1 MRDEPS
7 DSSTPGAQPTGPAQ
21 PTQASRA
28 PLPPLVDPDALGRYL
43 AQALPGPDAEMPLQ
57 VERIRGG
64 HSNETFFVTRGRD
77 QWALRRPPRGPLLPT
92 AHDVGREYRV
102 LRGLERTNVPIP
114 RPILFCEDTS
124 VIGAPFYLME
134 RAHGVVIRATLPPAF
149 QADVAAREGLGYAVI
164 DTLADLH
171 AVDWQAVGLADLG
184 KPQGYLERQ
193 LRRWTGQ
200 LDASRNRP
208 LPDLDAVTA
217 WLQTHLPE
225 SPAATVV
232 HGDYR
237 LDNLMFAPEPPART
251 VAILDWEMATLGD
264 PLADVGYLLSF
275 WREPGDPD
283 FGALGDAAWNVTAQP
298 GFPTRAQLV
307 ERYAARTG
315 RQMGHVNFYVALA
328 IWKLAI
334 LLEGSYK
341 RHLSGTTD
349 DPFFATLG
357 QGIPMLAR
365 RALAVC
371 EGAAGV

>member
-1 MRDEPS
+1 MS
-7 DSSTPGAQPTGPAQ
+7 DQPATSPA
-21 PTQASRA
+21 
-28 PLPPLVDPDALGRYL
+28 LVDAEALGRYL
-43 AQALPGPDAEMPLQ
+43 AAALPGPDAAEPLQ

-64 HSNETFFVTRGRD
+64 HSNETFSIRRGRD
-77 QWALRRPPRGPLLPT
+77 HWALRRPPRGPLLPT
-92 AHDVGREYRV
+92 AHDVEREYRV
-102 LRGLERTNVPIP
+102 LRGLEQTNVPAP
-114 RPILFCEDTS
+114 RPLLFCADAAI
-124 VIGAPFYLME
+124 IGAPFYLME
-134 RAHGVVIRATLPPAF
+134 WAPGVVIRATLPPAF
-149 QADVAAREGLGYAVI
+149 EADVAARHGLGDEVI
-164 DTLADLH
+164 DRLADLH

-217 WLQTHLPE
+217 WLHAHLPE
-225 SPAATVV
+225 SGAATLV

-237 LDNLMFAPEPPART
+237 LDNLMFAPQPPARA

-283 FGALGDAAWNVTAQP
+283 FGALGDAAWNISAQP
-298 GFPTRAQLV
+298 GFPSRAELV

-315 RQMGHVNFYVALA
+315 RQMDHVAFYVALA

-341 RHLSGTTD
+341 RHLAGTTD
-349 DPFFATLG
+349 DPFFASLG
-357 QGIPMLAR
+357 EGIPMLAR

-371 EGAAGV
+371 EGRAGV

>member
-1 MRDEPS
+1 MS
-7 DSSTPGAQPTGPAQ
+7 DQPATSPA
-21 PTQASRA
+21 
-28 PLPPLVDPDALGRYL
+28 LVDAEALGRYL
-43 AQALPGPDAEMPLQ
+43 AAALPGPDAAEPLQ

-64 HSNETFFVTRGRD
+64 HSNETFSIRRGRD
-77 QWALRRPPRGPLLPT
+77 HWALRRPPRGPLLPT
-92 AHDVGREYRV
+92 AHDVEREYRV
-102 LRGLERTNVPIP
+102 LRGLEQTNVPAP
-114 RPILFCEDTS
+114 RPLLLCADAAI
-124 VIGAPFYLME
+124 IGAPFYLME
-134 RAHGVVIRATLPPAF
+134 WAPGVVIRATLPPAF
-149 QADVAAREGLGYAVI
+149 GADVAARHGLGDEVI
-164 DTLADLH
+164 DRLADLH

-217 WLQTHLPE
+217 WLHAHLPE
-225 SPAATVV
+225 SGAATLV

-237 LDNLMFAPEPPART
+237 LDNLMFAPQPPARA

-283 FGALGDAAWNVTAQP
+283 FGALGDAAWNISAQP
-298 GFPTRAQLV
+298 GFPSRAELV

-315 RQMGHVNFYVALA
+315 RQMDHVAFYVALA

-341 RHLSGTTD
+341 RHLAGTTD
-349 DPFFATLG
+349 DPFFASLG
-357 QGIPMLAR
+357 EGIPMLAR

-371 EGAAGV
+371 EGRAGV

>member
-1 MRDEPS
+1 MS
-7 DSSTPGAQPTGPAQ
+7 GM
-21 PTQASRA
+21 
-28 PLPPLVDPDALGRYL
+28 LPPLVDPEALARYL
-43 AQALPGPDAEMPLQ
+43 DTALPDAAGQPLH

-64 HSNETFFVTRGRD
+64 HSNETFFVTRGDAR
-77 QWALRRPPRGPLLPT
+77 WVLRRPPRGPLLPT

-102 LRGLERTNVPIP
+102 LRGLIQTSVPVP
-114 RPILFCEDTS
+114 RPLLLCEDTA

-134 RAHGVVIRATLPPAF
+134 RAEGTVIRETLPPAF
-149 QADVAAREGLGYAVI
+149 AADESARAGLGYELV
-164 DTLADLH
+164 DRLAELH
-171 AVDWQAVGLADLG
+171 AVDYTAVGLSDLG
-184 KPQGYLERQ
+184 KPAGYLERQ

-217 WLQTHLPE
+217 WLAAHLPE
-225 SPAATVV
+225 SPPATIV

-237 LDNLMFAPEPPART
+237 LDNAMYAPQPPARI

-264 PLADVGYLLSF
+264 PLADLGYLLSF
-275 WREPGDPD
+275 WMEPGDPTT
-283 FGALGDAAWNVTAQP
+283 ALEDSWRVTALP

-307 ERYAARTG
+307 ARYAERTG
-315 RQMGHVNFYVALA
+315 RVLTDVPFYVALA
-328 IWKLAI
+328 IWKLAV

-341 RHLSGTTD
+341 RHLAGTTD

-357 QGIPMLAR
+357 EGVPALAR

-371 EGAAGV
+371 QGEIAFD